1 MSKRVETS
9 LVSVI
14 ITSQLYVKVNVQV
27 VNHGILGVG
36 GGCIL
41 ALGRYKTG
49 STPYSKFTFTR
60 INLTFQFIFFSLYY
74 FSRLF

>member
-27 VNHGILGVG
+27 VNHGILGWGVG
-36 GGCIL
+36 GGAVFWHWVDTKLAVPLIL
-41 ALGRYKTG
+41 N
-49 STPYSKFTFTR
+49 SH
-60 INLTFQFIFFSLYY
+60 SLA
-74 FSRLF
+74 SI